1 MGPKD
6 IKLDIYNVM
15 TNSRELT
22 NYCQESGSS
31 FQSKKISNS
40 LNNFHLESAVDFV
53 TRSLINQDRLFF
65 ESMNLPVEQLDSENA
80 RKRKAIRRQEKEE
93 IENLKNEVSDIK
105 KMLGTIIEKLDGS
118 NNN

>member
-1 MGPKD
+1 MGLLKIEGHSDVMKD
-6 IKLDIYNVM
+6 TETGAVINI
-15 TNSRELT
+15 NSNE
-22 NYCQESGSS
+22 
-31 FQSKKISNS
+31 I
-40 LNNFHLESAVDFV
+40 
-53 TRSLINQDRLFF
+53 
-65 ESMNLPVEQLDSENA
+65 ENA

>member
-1 MGPKD
+1 MGLLKVEGHSDVMKD
-6 IKLDIYNVM
+6 TETGAVINI
-15 TNSRELT
+15 NSNE
-22 NYCQESGSS
+22 
-31 FQSKKISNS
+31 I
-40 LNNFHLESAVDFV
+40 
-53 TRSLINQDRLFF
+53 
-65 ESMNLPVEQLDSENA
+65 ENA